1 MAGDRSARLRCT
13 VPLFLL
19 VLGLFLTSCA
29 GSSAQPMPS
38 EVNVAVSNRY
48 APMPPGETP
57 TYPMRR
63 LEPVN
68 PQVLR
73 DFAERLRRETGLTVR
88 TPAA

>member
-1 MAGDRSARLRCT
+1 
-13 VPLFLL
+13 
-19 VLGLFLTSCA
+19 
-29 GSSAQPMPS
+29 
-38 EVNVAVSNRY
+38 
-48 APMPPGETP
+48 
-57 TYPMRR
+57 MRR